1 MLSSYESEQSFI
13 ELNLPP
19 RAVTAE
25 NHDRTYNKMLE
36 TLQQIDDKKL
46 YDKIRVFKRGKI
58 ETTPE
63 LRII

>member
-1 MLSSYESEQSFI
+1 MLSSYESEQRFI

-25 NHDRTYNKMLE
+25 NYDRTYNKMLE

-63 LRII
+63 WIK